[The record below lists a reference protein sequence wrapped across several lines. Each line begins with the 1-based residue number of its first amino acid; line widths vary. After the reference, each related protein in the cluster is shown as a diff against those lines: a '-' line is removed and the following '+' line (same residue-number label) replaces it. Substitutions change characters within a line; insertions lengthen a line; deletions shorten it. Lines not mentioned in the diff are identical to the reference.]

1 MRTKRTWITLT
12 ILALSTEGAAMA
24 EPAPAPAAI
33 ASEPAHAI
41 PQQGG
46 VSVGPELEAA
56 LASRGQTTKS
66 DKGAPVD
73 LNRLGTAADMM
84 ASSLTMPSAAGAPIA
99 SNPGGGNTLQRLHG
113 DATAATSTVA
123 GPAMRI
129 VPVGDA
135 DHGGPSTSALPL
147 HPEAVI
153 RGQINP
159 AARGCYASDPDSKS
173 RRPGRLVIL
182 IKLTPAGEIESVS
195 VPINIGVSPSV
206 AACITTAAHAASF
219 APPGASGATIPA
231 SFTFPGQADQAPSAD
246 PPVKGAPK
254 AA

>member
-1 MRTKRTWITLT
+1 M
-12 ILALSTEGAAMA
+12 LALGTEGAAMA
-24 EPAPAPAAI
+24 EPAPAAAPAAT
-33 ASEPAHAI
+33 ASEPAHAVT
-41 PQQGG
+41 QQGG

-56 LASRGQTTKS
+56 LASRDQTTA
-66 DKGAPVD
+66 KGAAVD

-84 ASSLTMPSAAGAPIA
+84 ASSLAMPSAAGAPIA

-113 DATAATSTVA
+113 DATATTSTVA

-135 DHGGPSTSALPL
+135 DHGAPSASALPL

-159 AARGCYASDPDSKS
+159 AARSCYASDPDSKS

-182 IKLTPAGEIESVS
+182 IKLTPAGEIDSVS
-195 VPINIGVSPSV
+195 VPINVGVSPSV
-206 AACITTAAHAASF
+206 AACITTAARAASF
-219 APPGASGATIPA
+219 APPGASGAMIPA
-231 SFTFPGQADQAPSAD
+231 SFTFPGPADPAPSAD
-246 PPVKGAPK
+246 SPVKGAPR
-254 AA
+254 AT